1 MQPSILIATK
11 EILGLDADDD
21 AFDLD
26 ITTHLNTSFSTL
38 HQLGI
43 TAESVTITNIQQE
56 WDSLSLE
63 PEVLNMVRSY
73 VFLKTQFLWD
83 PPTTG
88 FLITARKDQIAEL
101 EWRLST
107 YREEAL
113 GNAG

>member
-11 EILGLDADDD
+11 EILGLGADDD

-26 ITTHLNTSFSTL
+26 ISTHLNTSFSTL

-43 TAESVTITNIQQE
+43 TATPVTITGIQQE
-56 WDSLSLE
+56 WDSLGLE

-83 PPTTG
+83 PPTSG
-88 FLITARKDQIAEL
+88 FLIDARKEQIAEL
-101 EWRLST
+101 EWRLNA

-113 GNAG
+113 HNAG